1 MPRSRRLAR
10 GTLFL
15 IAGPSGAGKDTLIA
29 EARKRLSEH
38 YVFPRRVITRPT
50 RSDAELHSFE
60 TEARFQQSRA
70 DGAFAL
76 SWEAHG
82 LLYGVPRSID
92 EDLKSG
98 RHVVINVSRDVVA
111 TARQAYDPA
120 RTILVTAPREVL
132 ERRLATRGREPPG
145 DIALRLARQLEVEAD
160 AVVCNEGNLGT
171 ALDQFLTALT
181 N

>member
-1 MPRSRRLAR
+1 MPRSRRQPR

-29 EARKRLSEH
+29 EARKRLSEDF
-38 YVFPRRVITRPT
+38 VFPRRVITRPT

-92 EDLKSG
+92 EDLKAG

-111 TARQAYDPA
+111 AARQAYDPA
-120 RTILVTAPREVL
+120 RTILVTASREVL
-132 ERRLATRGREPPG
+132 ERRLASRGREPPG
-145 DIALRLARQLEVEAD
+145 DIALRLERQLEVQAD

-181 N
+181 S